1 MNPLSGKGMRG
12 PVLWVVYGLVLVL
25 WLTGAWY
32 ITGSIFES
40 RSNALIREKFQLIT
54 LRVDNVA
61 EAFAHNLNEVH
72 GIPALIASDRE
83 VLRVLNRF
91 NSVKFASTLSAEQ
104 RKSLLR
110 GDREL
115 EALNNHLK
123 LIDDLLGSDVLY
135 VITAQGDTIASSNF
149 DKPDS
154 FLGAN
159 FANRDYFRTAMT
171 GQQGHQYA
179 VGKVSKIPGLYFS
192 VPITDNGHIV
202 GVAVVKINIPVLA
215 HWVRQAD
222 AFVTDEYGVVIL
234 ASDERM
240 DMRAL
245 PGATVFSLT
254 SEERL
259 ARYRRDDFSVIG
271 VNAWP
276 AEFAEPL
283 FQIDNEDAPVLL
295 QDKLL
300 DEERIRIHV
309 FSRLPEVVTYAHDR
323 LSHFLVLGLSGA
335 LAIFFGAARL
345 ALRRIRKKAR
355 EEQRI
360 AATAFETEEGIMIT
374 DRDAV
379 ILKVNH
385 AFTRLTGYSPEEVI
399 GKSPALLQSGR
410 QDKAFYRAMWETLG
424 REKYWKG
431 EIWNRRKN
439 GEVYPEWLTITAV
452 SDSKGVVTHY
462 VGVFSDIT
470 QRKLTEQRIS
480 FLAYHDK
487 LTDLPNRSLFYDRM
501 SRAMSQTRRM
511 DRHFALLL
519 LDLDGFKAVN
529 DEFGH
534 EAGDE
539 VIKASAQRLLT
550 CVRDVDTV
558 ARMGGDEFAIILSEV
573 KSPEDISGIAR
584 KIIQRITSPVSLFD
598 GRVCSVGVSIGI
610 AIHPDDGEEIDR
622 LIRAA
627 DAAMYASKAA
637 GKGTYS
643 FAAGKVASDVPDRPW
658 IVLDEPY
665 LLGVPEMD
673 VQHRRLVERLNDLN
687 LMVRNIEPQEVI
699 LQTFDALIE
708 EVGTHFHD
716 EERLMDKCGFDKHLH
731 QQEHERLIAE
741 AGSLREELIMGGES
755 VVLQTLKSWLMNHVL
770 NSDRAFANFYKE
782 SASRRTA

>member
-1 MNPLSGKGMRG
+1 MA
-12 PVLWVVYGLVLVL
+12 YGLALAL
-25 WLTGAWY
+25 WLAGSWY
-32 ITGSIFES
+32 ITGTLYET
-40 RSNALIREKFQLIT
+40 RSNAVIREKSQLIQM
-54 LRVDNVA
+54 RIENVA

-72 GIPALIASDRE
+72 GIPALVANDQE
-83 VLRVLNRF
+83 VLRVLARF
-91 NSVKFASTLSAEQ
+91 NDAKFQRALSPEQ

-110 GDREL
+110 GDRQL
-115 EALNNHLK
+115 ESLNNRLK

-135 VITAQGDTIASSNF
+135 IINARGDTIASSNF
-149 DKPDS
+149 DKPES
-154 FLGAN
+154 FVGSN
-159 FANRDYFRTAMT
+159 FASRDYFRIAMF
-171 GQQGHQYA
+171 GEQGHQYA
-179 VGKVSKIPGLYFS
+179 VGSVSRIPGLYFS
-192 VPITDNGHIV
+192 VPINEGGSIV
-202 GVAVVKINIPVLA
+202 GVAVVKINIPVLG

-222 AFVTDEYGVVIL
+222 AFITDDYGVVIL
-234 ASDERM
+234 ASEENL
-240 DMRAL
+240 DMRAI
-245 PGATVFSLT
+245 PGASVFGLSK
-254 SEERL
+254 EERR
-259 ARYRRDDFSVIG
+259 ARYRREDFQQLAIDP
-271 VNAWP
+271 WP
-276 AEFAEPL
+276 GNFVEPL
-283 FQIDNEDAPVLL
+283 FQIDHEDNPVLL
-295 QDKLL
+295 TDKFL
-300 DEERIRIHV
+300 DAERIHIHV
-309 FSRLPEVVTYAHDR
+309 FRRLPQIVAYAHDR
-323 LSHFLVLGLSGA
+323 LSHFLLIGLTGV
-335 LAIFFGAARL
+335 LAIFFAAARL
-345 ALRRIRKKAR
+345 ALGSMRRKAR
-355 EEQRI
+355 EDQRI

-379 ILKVNH
+379 ILKVNR

-410 QDKAFYRAMWETLG
+410 QDKSFYRSMWETLH
-424 REKYWKG
+424 RERYWKG

-439 GEVYPEWLTITAV
+439 GEIYPEWLTIT
-452 SDSKGVVTHY
+452 GVTDPQGLVTHY

-470 QRKLTEQRIS
+470 ERKLTEQRIS

-529 DEFGH
+529 DEYGH
-534 EAGDE
+534 EAGDA
-539 VIKASAQRLLT
+539 VIKASAQRLLS

-573 KSPEDISGIAR
+573 KSPEDISAIAR
-584 KIIQRITSPVSLFD
+584 KIIQRITMPVSVFD

-643 FAAGKVASDVPDRPW
+643 FAAGKTVSEASSRPW

-673 VQHRRLVERLNDLN
+673 SQHLDLFERLNHLN
-687 LMVRNIEPQEVI
+687 QMVHNIESQEAI
-699 LQTFDALIE
+699 LHTFDDLIDK
-708 EVGTHFHD
+708 VGRHFDD
-716 EERLMDKCGFDKHLH
+716 EERLMDQCGFDKYLH
-731 QQEHERLIAE
+731 QREHERLLAE
-741 AGSLREELIMGGES
+741 AGSLRDELVKGGES

-782 SASRRTA
+782 KVPRKTA